1 MGLFQKVFGKESCTL
16 CGNECGMMHRTKI
29 KGGEYVCSDC
39 VRQCSKYVRISEMD
53 KQQVAGHIE
62 YMKRQEKLYEE
73 LFVNA
78 KRDTYPSP
86 VTKQGI
92 SFADELGM
100 FTIVERSDPQNKVN
114 HELFRYDQVASY
126 ERYVETE
133 KAAEAGKPDVFKE
146 RGVKIRLLNKFDN
159 VSMDM
164 DKAKKGLRPHP
175 YIRQE
180 IKVVFSTSERDTDYT
195 DNAVYHFDHIF
206 GVHDNESALF
216 SFKGSKN
223 QQREFKAQVDI
234 AKTALGAF
242 KAIKNGTLNEE
253 NEALKEQFGEM
264 QQSTAEAQTGGM
276 SIYTQRADEAEEK
289 VNG

>member
-1 MGLFQKVFGKESCTL
+1 MGLFQKVFGKETCTL

-29 KGGEYVCSDC
+29 NGGEYVCSEC
-39 VRQCSKYVRISEMD
+39 ARQCSKYVRLSEMD
-53 KQQVAGHIE
+53 KQQVEGHIE
-62 YMKRQEKLYEE
+62 YMKRQEKLYQE
-73 LFVNA
+73 LFVDA

-100 FTIVERSDPQNKVN
+100 FTIVERSDPTNKVN
-114 HELFRYDQVASY
+114 HELFRYDQVAHY

-133 KAAEAGKPDVFKE
+133 KSSEAGKPDVFKE
-146 RGVKIRLLNKFDN
+146 DGVKIRLLNPRDN
-159 VSMDM
+159 VGLDM
-164 DKAKKGLRPHP
+164 DKSRKGLRAHP
-175 YIRQE
+175 YIKHE
-180 IKVVFSTSERDTDYT
+180 IKIVFRTSERDTDYS
-195 DNAVYHFDHIF
+195 DNAVHHFDYIF
-206 GVHDNESALF
+206 GVHDDETALF
-216 SFKGSKN
+216 SFRGSKN

-242 KAIKNGTLNEE
+242 KAVKDGTLNED
-253 NEALKEQFGEM
+253 NEALKEQFSAM

-289 VNG
+289 ING

>member
-1 MGLFQKVFGKESCTL
+1 MGLFQKVFGKETCTL
-16 CGNECGMMHRTKI
+16 CGKECGMMHRTKI

-39 VRQCSKYVRISEMD
+39 VRHCSKYVRLSELD
-53 KQQVAGHIE
+53 KQEVLGHIE
-62 YMKRQEKLYEE
+62 YMKRQEKLYKE
-73 LFVNA
+73 LFENA
-78 KRDTYPSP
+78 KRSTFPSP

-100 FTIVERSDPQNKVN
+100 FTIMERSDPQNKVN

-146 RGVKIRLLNKFDN
+146 AGVKIRLLSPRDN
-159 VSMDM
+159 VGLDM
-164 DKAKKGLRPHP
+164 DKAKKGLRAHP
-175 YIRQE
+175 YVKQE

-195 DNAVYHFDHIF
+195 DNAIHHFDYIF

-216 SFKGSKN
+216 SFRGSKN
-223 QQREFKAQVDI
+223 EQRQFKAQVDM
-234 AKTALGAF
+234 AKTALGAI
-242 KAIKNGTLNEE
+242 KAIKNGTLNED
-253 NEALKEQFGEM
+253 NEELKEQFGTM
-264 QQSTAEAQTGGM
+264 QESTAEAQTGGM
-276 SIYTQRADEAEEK
+276 SVYTQRADEAEQK